1 MSTATRSTA
10 MRELE
15 QHEVETLSGGNPVAG
30 IAIGAG
36 LGALGGAIGYG
47 YGLTVNGGEFSWSGL
62 AGETIQ
68 GAIVGGLAGA
78 GGFLFT
84 VNGGVV
90 AGVTAEGVATVIK
103 TTDPAASLQ
112 N

>member
-1 MSTATRSTA
+1 MSTATQSTT

-15 QHEVETLSGGNPVAG
+15 QHEVEALSGGNPAVT
-30 IAIGAG
+30 IAVGAG
-36 LGALGGAIGYG
+36 LGALGGALGYG
-47 YGLTVNGGEFSWSGL
+47 YNITVNGSEFSWNGL

-90 AGVTAEGVATVIK
+90 AGVSAEGLATVIK